1 MLELL
6 MEALRVDVPRM
17 PEAAQVTATSGLL
30 REPAAASC
38 ASLIYWLCRRRPRWR
53 AAAARVAPGEY
64 VRDKAAELAAN
75 TDASDYGCKLPAS
88 WQK

>member
-17 PEAAQVTATSGLL
+17 PEAAQVAATSGLL

-38 ASLIYWLCRRRPRWR
+38 ASLIY
-53 AAAARVAPGEY
+53 
-64 VRDKAAELAAN
+64 
-75 TDASDYGCKLPAS
+75 
-88 WQK
+88 